1 MTVTLRPHQVEAVD
15 AVLRHLSEQPGQ
27 GIPPEG
33 LRTQVVAATGS
44 GKTLIGVAAAD
55 RLSARRVLV
64 LVPMLDLLLQMAS
77 AWRAGGRRGAMIGV
91 CSLRGADSQ
100 SPPCT
105 TDPDELI
112 DWTAEP
118 ETVTVFATYAS
129 VGMGTLQRAQA
140 AGLRVWDL
148 MVVDEAH
155 RVSGDGLKPWAA
167 VHDQTQVPAV
177 RRLSSRQRCR
187 PRSRRPSRQRLGR
200 SCSASR
206 LSSSR
211 RQRAA

>member
-1 MTVTLRPHQVEAVD
+1 MMRSDLCR
-15 AVLRHLSEQPGQ
+15 LSEQPGK
-27 GIPPEG
+27 GIPAEG
-33 LRTQVVAATGS
+33 LRTQVIAATGS
-44 GKTLIGVAAAD
+44 GKTLIGVAAAG

-64 LVPMLDLLLQMAS
+64 LVPTLDLLLQMAS
-77 AWRAGGRRGAMIGV
+77 AWRQGGRRGAMIGV

-100 SPPCT
+100 GLPCT

-112 DWTAEP
+112 AWTAGP

-129 VGMGTLQRAQA
+129 VGMGTLQRAHA

-177 RRLSSRQRCR
+177 RPTPTCPTWTCPQPTSP
-187 PRSRRPSRQRLGR
+187 PRSSAPRRSNVW
-200 SCSASR
+200 
-206 LSSSR
+206 
-211 RQRAA
+211 